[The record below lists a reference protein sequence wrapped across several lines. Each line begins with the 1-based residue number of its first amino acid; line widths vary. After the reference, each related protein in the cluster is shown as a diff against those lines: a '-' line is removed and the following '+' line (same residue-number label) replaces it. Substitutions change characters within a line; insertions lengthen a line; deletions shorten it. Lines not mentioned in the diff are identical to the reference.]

1 MTPKER
7 KIAALRSAMTSAE
20 ASLQNVLD
28 ILIVLE
34 DAFPTPAPT
43 QIQQLKDRFGAVV
56 QNWTDA
62 RNYADAE
69 LRKL

>member
-1 MTPKER
+1 MTT
-7 KIAALRSAMTSAE
+7 AD
-20 ASLQNVLD
+20 ASLRNVVD
-28 ILIVLE
+28 ALIMLE

-43 QIQQLKDRFGAVV
+43 QIQQLKDRFGEVAL
-56 QNWTDA
+56 NWTNA